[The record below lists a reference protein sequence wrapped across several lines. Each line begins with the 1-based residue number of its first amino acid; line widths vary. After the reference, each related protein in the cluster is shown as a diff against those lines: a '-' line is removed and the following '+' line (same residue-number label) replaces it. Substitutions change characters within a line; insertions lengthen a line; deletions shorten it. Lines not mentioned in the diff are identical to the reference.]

1 MHKTAIKYLGY
12 FCLIMIICALFYY
25 HRIELSAVFSRVQ
38 WVYIGVL
45 SLIHIPMIA
54 LGGLSFKF
62 LCSHYHIYLRWTEW
76 AGLSFIANFLNQLL
90 PYRLG
95 MGFRYLYMR
104 QHFQMTNAQFV
115 YVMLVYFIFT
125 ILVCAF
131 FALLGWLL
139 SDLPQSFNHLF
150 YLSCLIGLFFAGL
163 ILWLKFS
170 HFKTTKILGDLFHAL
185 QQLIAD
191 PKIFFYSLF
200 ALIGVNLLTALLFY
214 LCLVAIHAPIPMTD
228 CLFLVGILTVAMLFP
243 ITPGNIGLLEA
254 LFGTLTQL
262 IYHDFSMGFAAIAL
276 FRVSQW
282 IPSVILGCSFS
293 FLLAGSILPSLN
305 KTKIGATKMIN

>member
-1 MHKTAIKYLGY
+1 MHKIAIKCLGY
-12 FCLIMIICALFYY
+12 FCLITLICALFYY
-25 HRIELSAVFSRVQ
+25 HHVEIIAVFLRVE
-38 WVYIGVL
+38 WAYIGIL
-45 SLIHIPMIA
+45 SLLHIPMIA

-62 LCSHYHIYLRWTEW
+62 LCSHYHIHLRWTEW

-115 YVMLVYFIFT
+115 YVMFIYFIFT
-125 ILVCAF
+125 IVICAL
-131 FALLGWLL
+131 FALLGWLW
-139 SDLPQSFNHLF
+139 SELPQSFNQLF
-150 YLSCLIGLFFAGL
+150 YISCLIGGIFASL
-163 ILWLKFS
+163 ILWLKLS
-170 HFKTTKILGDLFHAL
+170 RFKTTKMLGSILQAL

-191 PKIFFYSLF
+191 PKIFFYSLL
-200 ALIGVNLLTALLFY
+200 ALVGVNVLTTLLFY
-214 LCLVAIHAPIPMTD
+214 LCLMAIHAPLPIAP

-243 ITPGNIGLLEA
+243 LTPGNIGVLEA

-276 FRVSQW
+276 YRVSQW
-282 IPSVILGCSFS
+282 LPSILLGSSFS
-293 FLLAGSILPSLN
+293 FLLAGSIIPSIQ
-305 KTKIGATKMIN
+305 KTKTGATKMIN